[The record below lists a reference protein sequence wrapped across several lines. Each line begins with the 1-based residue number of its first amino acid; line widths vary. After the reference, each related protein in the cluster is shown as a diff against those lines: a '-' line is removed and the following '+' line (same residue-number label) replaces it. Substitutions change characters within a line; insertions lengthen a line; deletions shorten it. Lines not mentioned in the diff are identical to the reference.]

1 MKLLNKKNLLSVQ
14 AIIVYLVAAKVIFHL
29 VLPEYGYFR
38 DELYYISI
46 GDQFHFSNLDMLP
59 LSPLYLR
66 IFTLIFGYSIKT
78 IHLAS
83 SLLGAG
89 SLLLTCL
96 ITKELGGRKY
106 AIFLSGLF
114 FLFSGFL
121 PFGSLFTYDSIDFL
135 VIVSALYL
143 MVKIIK
149 NDDNKLWLYV
159 GLVLGLGLMNKLT
172 ILFFGLAI
180 FVSLWIVPQ
189 RKMFKYKQIW
199 LAGIIALLFLT
210 PYIIWQSQNNWYF
223 LEFAKN
229 YAGGYSYLASFP
241 EFLWNQIL
249 PNNIAALPVW
259 LTGLYLLIFSSK
271 WKKYQLFGI
280 IYLVLFILFFRIGV
294 KFYFLVPMY
303 TILLSVGSI
312 KIEEKFGNLRKAAV
326 AIPILYFV
334 LSLPLLPIVVPIL
347 PVNNLVEY
355 LGVLGVDAGIKYE
368 NNKLNVL
375 PQYYADR
382 FGWEEMVNEIS
393 KVYHSEKNYKISK
406 TGIITNNW
414 GIASAVHFYKDKY
427 NLPETISNDGWYYFE
442 MNKNV
447 DSNKVFVSIGISES
461 SLHYLFNSVTKK
473 GIFTNQYCMPYKNNR
488 PIYLCENPKVDLFQY
503 SRVERRIDPEFIS
516 ILRNKGIE
524 NGIEYYHK
532 TISSNPKAI
541 LFTEGQ
547 INSLGYEYL
556 QNNLIDEAILIFKL
570 NIEVFPESFNVYDS
584 LGEAFMKAQKYELAI
599 TNYKKSIE
607 LNPDNINGKNKLD
620 ELFKFLSK

>member
-1 MKLLNKKNLLSVQ
+1 M
-14 AIIVYLVAAKVIFHL
+14 IFHL

-66 IFTLIFGYSIKT
+66 FFTFIFEYSIKT

-96 ITKELGGRKY
+96 ITKELGGKKY
-106 AIFLSGLF
+106 SIFMSGLF
-114 FLFSGFL
+114 FIFSGFL
-121 PFGSLFTYDSIDFL
+121 PFGSLFSYDSIDFL
-135 VIVSALYL
+135 VIVSVLYL

-149 NDDNKLWLYV
+149 NNNNKLWLYV

-180 FVSLWIVPQ
+180 FISLWIVPQ
-189 RKMFKYKQIW
+189 RKMFKSKYIW
-199 LAGIIALLFLT
+199 LAGIIALLFLV

-229 YAGGYSYLASFP
+229 YAGGHSYIASFP
-241 EFLWNQIL
+241 EFLWNQVL

-259 LTGLYLLIFSSK
+259 LTGLYLLVFSSK
-271 WKKYQLFGI
+271 WKKYRLFGVM
-280 IYLVLFILFFRIGV
+280 YLVLFILFYRMGM

-312 KIEEKFGNLRKAAV
+312 KIEEKFSNSKKTAF

-334 LSLPLLPIVVPIL
+334 LSLPLLPIVVPVL
-347 PVNNLVEY
+347 PVNNLVKY
-355 LGVLGVDAGIKYE
+355 LGVLGVDVGVKYE

-382 FGWEEMVNEIS
+382 FGWEELVNEIS
-393 KVYHSEKNYKISK
+393 KVYHSEKNYDESK

-414 GIASAVHFYKDKY
+414 GIASAVHFYKDMY
-427 NLPETISNDGWYYFE
+427 NLPEPISNEGWYYFE
-442 MNKNV
+442 INENV
-447 DSNKVFVSIGISES
+447 NSNKAFVSIGFPES
-461 SLHYLFNSVTKK
+461 SLHHLFNSVIEKRV
-473 GIFTNQYCMPYKNNR
+473 FTNQYVMPHENNR

-524 NGIEYYHK
+524 NAIQYYYK

-541 LFTEGQ
+541 LFTEAQ

-556 QNNLIDEAILIFKL
+556 QKNLIGEAILIFKF
-570 NIEVFPESFNVYDS
+570 NVEVFPKSFNVYDS
-584 LGEAFMKAQKYELAI
+584 LGEAFMKAKKYELAI
-599 TNYKKSIE
+599 MNYKKSIE
-607 LNPDNINGKNKLD
+607 LNPDNTNGKKKLD
-620 ELFKFLSK
+620 EIYKILEGN